1 MNLVKTLNTH
11 MSMNHENNK
20 TDSSEVING
29 HHIKQARL
37 LRELIETGLLA
48 QMEEIDKRTQSRRTL
63 TRTTAAQYTPYGLK
77 TPNQA

>member
-1 MNLVKTLNTH
+1 

-77 TPNQA
+77 NPYQA